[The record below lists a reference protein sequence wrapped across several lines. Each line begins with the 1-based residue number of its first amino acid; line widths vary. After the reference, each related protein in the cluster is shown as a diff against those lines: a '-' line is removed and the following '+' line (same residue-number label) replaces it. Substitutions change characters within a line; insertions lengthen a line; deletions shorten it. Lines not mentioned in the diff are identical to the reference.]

1 MVNPQIERAAAD
13 AADIQA
19 EMAVRAEAAKVVAV
33 TAEMTAIFVREDIPD
48 CRLRQ
53 NRIKTK

>member
-1 MVNPQIERAAAD
+1 
-13 AADIQA
+13 
-19 EMAVRAEAAKVVAV
+19 VAV
-33 TAEMTAIFVREDIPD
+33 TAEMTEIFVREDIPD